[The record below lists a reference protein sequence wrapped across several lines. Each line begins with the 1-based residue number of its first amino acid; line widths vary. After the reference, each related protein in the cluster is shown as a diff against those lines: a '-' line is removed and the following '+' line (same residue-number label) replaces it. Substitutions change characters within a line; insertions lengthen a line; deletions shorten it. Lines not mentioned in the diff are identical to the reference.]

1 MFKHLNKILLR
12 TPLQSL
18 SKSYDFDKEKVNQL
32 FEDGLYISSPE
43 FYNEYIKNKEKTDIQ
58 KKEKL
63 ELSFAKYW
71 LRSSSRCTPFG
82 TFAGSALIPIQKST
96 ETIQNRI
103 TLNDISS
110 YKRHI
115 RLDMNYISDFI
126 NILLQSE
133 VVREQVLFFPNN
145 SIYKIDDKFRYVEYY

>member
-63 ELSFAKYW
+63 
-71 LRSSSRCTPFG
+71 
-82 TFAGSALIPIQKST
+82 
-96 ETIQNRI
+96 
-103 TLNDISS
+103 
-110 YKRHI
+110 
-115 RLDMNYISDFI
+115 
-126 NILLQSE
+126 
-133 VVREQVLFFPNN
+133 
-145 SIYKIDDKFRYVEYY
+145 